1 MPNRGNPVMVLAGI
15 EKRSKSTVELLE
27 RLNVYGQAYQRARG
41 TKDAKLVVFAS
52 YIRQSTA
59 SALQRDFEYLEI
71 HPIKSRLWRLPRQLH
86 SLLGVI
92 NIEKRQPRL
101 LIAGDPIIG
110 FLITYLAKLFSFNRH
125 FLQVQFHGDIYQK
138 PRKFGIKNYAR
149 WVLARFQIS
158 VATSIR
164 VVSRHQAIEISKL
177 NSQKERNVVLAPI
190 PISREFYSA
199 RLDRERNSVGFI
211 GRFHV
216 ERGINLLQEIVS
228 EASLRNPEL
237 RFQIIG
243 DGPERINFE
252 NKLKQSIELKR
263 VFMLGWQNHK
273 NLIGELERM
282 TILLSTACSEGYGLA
297 IREAVLAG
305 TQVVAKDS
313 GGARDAQADFPNS
326 VYIYKDLEGAL
337 RLISERINIDLP
349 HSVVIEARKLQ
360 VESDLMS
367 TQALVNSWW

>member
-1 MPNRGNPVMVLAGI
+1 MPNRGNPIMVLAGI

-52 YIRQSTA
+52 YVRQSTA

-71 HPIKSRLWRLPRQLH
+71 YPIKSRLWGLPRQLH
-86 SLLGVI
+86 SLLGVT
-92 NIEKRQPRL
+92 NMEKRQPRL

-110 FLITYLAKLFSFNRH
+110 FLIAYLAKLLSFNRH
-125 FLQVQFHGDIYQK
+125 FLQVQFHGDIYEK
-138 PRKFGIKNYAR
+138 PKKFGVKIYAR
-149 WVLARFQIS
+149 WVLVRFQIS

-164 VVSRHQAIEISKL
+164 VVSRHQVTEISKL
-177 NSQKERNVVLAPI
+177 NSSKERNVVLAPI

-228 EASLRNPEL
+228 EASLSNPEL

-273 NLIGELERM
+273 NLIGELELM
-282 TILLSTACSEGYGLA
+282 KILLSTASSEGYGLA

-305 TQVVAKDS
+305 VQVIAKDS
-313 GGARDAQADFPNS
+313 GGAREAQTDFPDS
-326 VYIYKDLEGAL
+326 VFVYKDLEDAL
-337 RLISERINIDLP
+337 RLISERMAIDLP
-349 HSVVIEARKLQ
+349 HSVVIETRKLQ
-360 VESDLMS
+360 LESDLRGIES
-367 TQALVNSWW
+367 LVNSWW